1 MNSIRPVS
9 IALLNVLRAG
19 ALALCA
25 TACAGEDPGT
35 FDDPA
40 VVAKLREIAQQAASA
55 GGATPPNKMYAVA
68 VSDHQV
74 AEQAASGA
82 IIYDHAPVFVIVI
95 TGGHFTGRGSPSNE
109 VAIPEGTILTLTLD
123 AATYEITDVGI
134 VNVEPDLSK
143 VASDRVDL
151 STQ

>member
-1 MNSIRPVS
+1 MNSTRPISAV
-9 IALLNVLRAG
+9 LRNVLAAG

-25 TACAGEDPGT
+25 TSCAEDDQGAL
-35 FDDPA
+35 DDPA
-40 VVAKLREIAQQAASA
+40 VVAKLHEIAQQAASA
-55 GGATPPNKMYAVA
+55 GGATPPTKMYAVA

-74 AEQAASGA
+74 AELAAGGA
-82 IIYDHAPVFVIVI
+82 TIYDHAPVFVIVI

-109 VAIPEGTILTLTLD
+109 TPIPEGTVLTLTLD

-134 VNVEPDLSK
+134 DDVEPDLSK

>member
-1 MNSIRPVS
+1 MSTNRPVYS
-9 IALLNVLRAG
+9 VLRNVLAAG

-25 TACAGEDPGT
+25 TACAGEDDTGA

-55 GGATPPNKMYAVA
+55 GGATPPTKMYAVA

-82 IIYDHAPVFVIVI
+82 TIYDHAPVFVIVI
-95 TGGHFTGRGSPSNE
+95 TGGTFTAREAPPGVAPFEGS
-109 VAIPEGTILTLTLD
+109 VLTLTVI
-123 AATYEITDVGI
+123 AATYETTDVGI

>member
-9 IALLNVLRAG
+9 TALRNMLAAG

-25 TACAGEDPGT
+25 TACAGDDPGA

-55 GGATPPNKMYAVA
+55 GGASPPTKMYAVA

-74 AEQAASGA
+74 AEQAVSGA
-82 IIYDHAPVFVIVI
+82 TIFDHAPVFVIVI
-95 TGGHFTGRGSPSNE
+95 TGGTFTALEAPSGVAPFEGS
-109 VAIPEGTILTLTLD
+109 VLTLTVI
-123 AATYEITDVGI
+123 AATYEIADAGI

>member
-1 MNSIRPVS
+1 MNSTRSVFT
-9 IALLNVLRAG
+9 ALRNVLAAG

-25 TACAGEDPGT
+25 TACAGDDPRA

-40 VVAKLREIAQQAASA
+40 VVAKLREIAQQAAS
-55 GGATPPNKMYAVA
+55 GGEATPPTKMYAVA

-82 IIYDHAPVFVIVI
+82 IINDHAPVFVIVI
-95 TGGHFTGRGSPSNE
+95 TGGTFTAREAPPGAVPFEGS
-109 VAIPEGTILTLTLD
+109 VLTLTVI
-123 AATYEITDVGI
+123 AATYEISDVGI

-151 STQ
+151 STR